1 MANPFPF
8 VAGEVL
14 TAADMNGIG
23 EWTSYTPVLTA
34 TTTNPTLG
42 TGSSATGAY
51 ARVQNL
57 IVYNFLITFGTSGVV
72 AGVGDYKV
80 SLPVTANATS
90 AFYQASNG
98 QTSFFDNSANVVY
111 FGNAWLGTTTTL
123 SLLYATGFNSTL
135 NTVSATAPAIPAA
148 SDAISGLIIY
158 RAA

>member
-42 TGSSATGAY
+42 TGATVIGSY

-57 IVYNFLITFGTSGVV
+57 IIYNFLITFGTSGFV

-80 SLPVTANATS
+80 SLPVTANAVS
-90 AFYQASNG
+90 NYYQNSNG
-98 QTSFFDNSANVVY
+98 QTSFFDSSANTVY
-111 FGNAWLGTTTTL
+111 AANAWLGSTTTL
-123 SLLYATGFNSTL
+123 SLLYLQTFNGIL
-135 NTVSATAPAIPAA
+135 NTVSPTNPVVPAVN
-148 SDAISGLIIY
+148 DAISGLVIY